1 MDDPSL
7 LRYSRHLLLEEIGI
21 AGQERYGRARVL
33 LVGAGGLGSPAA
45 SYLVAAGIGRL
56 VLLDHDRVDLT
67 NLQRQVLHTTD
78 RIGQPKAASAAQAL
92 RALNP
97 DVAIDARAMR
107 ATPENLGPLVADAD
121 VVVDCS
127 DNRATRYAL
136 NRACVAARRP
146 LVSGAASALAGQLAV
161 FDLRRADAP
170 CYACLFPEG
179 PGSDESCATTGVF
192 APLTGIIGAMQAAEA
207 LRLIHPFGSPATGQL
222 TTVEGADMV
231 FRRLRFARDPHCPVC
246 APRPAAPGGAA

>member
-21 AGQERYGRARVL
+21 GGQERFGRAQVL

-45 SYLVAAGIGRL
+45 SYLVAAGIARL
-56 VLLDHDRVDLT
+56 VLLDYDTVELT
-67 NLQRQVLHTTD
+67 NLQRQVLHTTE

-97 DVAIDARAMR
+97 DVVVDARVER
-107 ATPENLGPLVADAD
+107 ATEASLRGLLAGID

-127 DNRATRYAL
+127 DNRATRYAI
-136 NRACVAARRP
+136 NRACVAARVA
-146 LVSGAASALAGQLAV
+146 LVSGAASAMAGQLAV
-161 FDLRRADAP
+161 FDLRSAEAP

-179 PGSDESCATTGVF
+179 AGADESCATTGVF
-192 APLTGIIGAMQAAEA
+192 APLTGVIGALQAAEA
-207 LRLIHPFGSPATGQL
+207 LRLIHPFGEPASGQL
-222 TTVEGADMV
+222 LTVDGVGMD
-231 FRRLRFARDPHCPVC
+231 FRRLRFARDPHCAVC
-246 APRPAAPGGAA
+246 AI

>member
-1 MDDPSL
+1 MDDTTL

-21 AGQERYGRARVL
+21 AGQERIGRASVL

-56 VLLDHDRVDLT
+56 VLLDHDKVDLT
-67 NLQRQVLHTTD
+67 NLQRQMLHTTE
-78 RIGQPKAASAAQAL
+78 RIGQPKAGSAALAL

-97 DVAIDARAMR
+97 DVRIDARAER
-107 ATPENLGPLVADAD
+107 ATPQNLGALVAEAD

-136 NRACVAARRP
+136 NRACVAAGRP

-192 APLTGIIGAMQAAEA
+192 APLTGVLGALQAAET
-207 LRLIHPFGSPATGQL
+207 LRLIHPFGRPATGRLL
-222 TTVEGADMV
+222 TIDGADME
-231 FRRLRFARDPHCPVC
+231 FNRLQFARDPHCAVC
-246 APRPAAPGGAA
+246 AQRPPPPAVAG